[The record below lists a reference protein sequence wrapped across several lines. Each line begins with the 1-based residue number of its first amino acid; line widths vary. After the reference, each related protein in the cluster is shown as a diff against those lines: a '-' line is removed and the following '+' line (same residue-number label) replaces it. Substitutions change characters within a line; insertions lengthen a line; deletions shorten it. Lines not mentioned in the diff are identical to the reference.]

1 LVASSL
7 TSSKTRARFF
17 TKSALG
23 NDEINSPSQQKLARD
38 QAGFDCFAKADIIRD
53 QKIYAGQPQCLR
65 QEAAKK

>member
-1 LVASSL
+1 LVA
-7 TSSKTRARFF
+7 
-17 TKSALG
+17 
-23 NDEINSPSQQKLARD
+23 SQQKLARD